1 MAITRPYLPHK
12 PGYVEVEVD
21 GKRTY
26 KNAKTG
32 VLIENETYEPTVQ
45 DDTDALM
52 VDHELRLTLLE
63 LGV

>member
-1 MAITRPYLPHK
+1 MAIHEAKLPFK

-21 GKRTY
+21 DRRTY

-32 VLIENETYEPTVQ
+32 ILIENETYEPTAQ